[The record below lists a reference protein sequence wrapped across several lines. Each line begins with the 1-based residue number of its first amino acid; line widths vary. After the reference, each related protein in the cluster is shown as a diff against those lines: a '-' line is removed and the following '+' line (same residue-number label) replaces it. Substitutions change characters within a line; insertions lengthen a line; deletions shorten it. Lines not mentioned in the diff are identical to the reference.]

1 MEELSN
7 ACASVKPRHGR
18 IDAARTRGISRRFE
32 GKPAAACRDT
42 FNWLIASRRSPM
54 RQLAGVVLAA
64 VMCAWPGATWTSQQ
78 QTQPAR
84 SPDVGFV
91 PTRPAVAEAMLD
103 MAKVTAAD
111 VVYDLGCGDGQIVVA
126 AAKRGAR
133 VVGVDIDPR
142 RVVEARANA
151 LKAGVADRA
160 TIIEGDIFDPKINIG
175 EASVVTLYLLTWINE
190 KLKPRL
196 LKELTPG
203 TRVVSNTFRMGDDW
217 PPEQE
222 RTVENYPIY
231 LWTIPK
237 R

>member
-1 MEELSN
+1 M
-7 ACASVKPRHGR
+7 
-18 IDAARTRGISRRFE
+18 
-32 GKPAAACRDT
+32 
-42 FNWLIASRRSPM
+42 RRS
-54 RQLAGVVLAA
+54 AIVLVSAFL
-64 VMCAWPGATWTSQQ
+64 VAWPGAARSLDQ
-78 QTQPAR
+78 QTAPGRQ
-84 SPDVGFV
+84 PDVGFV

-111 VVYDLGCGDGQIVVA
+111 VVYDLGCGDGQIVLA

-133 VVGVDIDPR
+133 VVGVDIDPV
-142 RVVEARANA
+142 RVKEARANVE
-151 LKAGVADRA
+151 KAGVANRA
-160 TIIEGDIFDPKINIG
+160 TIVQGDIFDPAIKIS

-196 LKELTPG
+196 FSELRPG
-203 TRVVSNTFRMGDDW
+203 TRVVSNTFRMGSDW

-222 RTVENYPIY
+222 RTVEDYPIF

>member
-1 MEELSN
+1 M
-7 ACASVKPRHGR
+7 
-18 IDAARTRGISRRFE
+18 RRFA
-32 GKPAAACRDT
+32 P
-42 FNWLIASRRSPM
+42 
-54 RQLAGVVLAA
+54 
-64 VMCAWPGATWTSQQ
+64 VMLVALVFAWPGSAASVDQ
-78 QTQPAR
+78 QTAPTR

-103 MAKVTAAD
+103 MAKVTSTD
-111 VVYDLGCGDGQIVVA
+111 VVYDLGCGDGQIVMA

-133 VVGVDIDPR
+133 VVGVDIDPQ
-142 RVVEARANA
+142 RVKEAQANVQ
-151 LKAGVADRA
+151 KAGLTDRA
-160 TIIEGDIFDPKINIG
+160 TIIQGDIFDPAINIS

-196 LKELTPG
+196 LKELKPG
-203 TRVVSNTFRMGDDW
+203 TRVVSNTFRMGTDW

-231 LWTIPK
+231 MWTIPK

>member
-1 MEELSN
+1 MQRSLRWLSPEL
-7 ACASVKPRHGR
+7 
-18 IDAARTRGISRRFE
+18 E
-32 GKPAAACRDT
+32 KPAVNAPSLPGRVAVRRDN
-42 FNWLIASRRSPM
+42 FNCTAYKEVTMRR
-54 RQLAGVVLAA
+54 LAGVVFAA
-64 VMCAWPGATWTSQQ
+64 AICAWPGATWTSPQQ
-78 QTQPAR
+78 AQQPAR
-84 SPDVGFV
+84 PPDVGFV

-103 MAKVTAAD
+103 MAKVTASD

-142 RVVEARANA
+142 RVAEARANVA
-151 LKAGVADRA
+151 KAGVGDRA
-160 TIIEGDIFDPKINIG
+160 TVIEGDIFDPKINIS

-196 LKELTPG
+196 LTELKPG
-203 TRVVSNTFRMGDDW
+203 TRVVSNTFRMGSDW

-222 RTVENYPIY
+222 RTVENYPIF